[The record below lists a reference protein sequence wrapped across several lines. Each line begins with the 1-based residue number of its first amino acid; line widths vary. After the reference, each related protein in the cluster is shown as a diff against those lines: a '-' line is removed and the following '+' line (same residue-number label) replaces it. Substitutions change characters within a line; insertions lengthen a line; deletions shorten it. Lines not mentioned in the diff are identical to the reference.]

1 MAVDFNPFSKAVFD
15 TLQDKI
21 PAGLASGMQDLQ
33 SDLEKNIRAAVEANL
48 KKLNLVT
55 RDEFEVQKQVLQ
67 RTREKL
73 EMLETK
79 LAELEK
85 K

>member
-21 PAGLASGMQDLQ
+21 PSGLAAGIQDLQ
-33 SDLEKNIRAAVEANL
+33 TDLEKNIRAAVEANL

-73 EMLETK
+73 EMLENK